1 MKVVLLKD
9 VKKLGKAG
17 AIVEVND
24 GYARNMLIKQG
35 IALEAT
41 ATNLNDLKLKIKN
54 EEKKEENLKNIA
66 NENKKLLE
74 SKTLNLYIKAGANGK
89 TFGSITSK
97 EISDGIKK
105 LCNIDVDKK
114 QIELD
119 GSIKL
124 VGNYEISIKLHKDII
139 ATLKVVVGEE

>member
-9 VKKLGKAG
+9 VKKLGKSG
-17 AIVEVND
+17 EIVEVND

-41 ATNLNDLKLKIKN
+41 AANLNDLKLKIKN

-66 NENKKLLE
+66 SANKQLIE

-97 EISDGIKK
+97 EISEGIKK
-105 LCNIDVDKK
+105 LCDIDIDKK
-114 QIELD
+114 QVELD

-124 VGNYEISIKLHKDII
+124 VGNYDVPIKLHKDII
-139 ATLKVVVGEE
+139 AMLKLVVGEE

>member
-9 VKKLGKAG
+9 VKKLGKSG
-17 AIVEVND
+17 EIVEVND

-35 IALEAT
+35 TALEAT
-41 ATNLNDLKLKIKN
+41 ASNLNDLKLRIKN
-54 EEKKEENLKNIA
+54 EEKKEENLRSIA
-66 NENKKLLE
+66 NENKKLIE

-105 LCNIDVDKK
+105 LCNIDIDKK
-114 QIELD
+114 QVELD

-124 VGNYEISIKLHKDII
+124 VGNYDVPIKLHKDII
-139 ATLKVVVGEE
+139 ATLKLVVTEE

>member
-9 VKKLGKAG
+9 VKKLGKSG
-17 AIVEVND
+17 EIVEVND

-35 IALEAT
+35 TALEAT
-41 ATNLNDLKLKIKN
+41 ASNLNDLKLRIKN
-54 EEKKEENLKNIA
+54 EEKKEENLRSIA
-66 NENKKLLE
+66 NENKKLIE

-114 QIELD
+114 QVELD

-124 VGNYEISIKLHKDII
+124 VGNYDVPIKLHKDII
-139 ATLKVVVGEE
+139 ATLKLVVTEE

>member
-9 VKKLGKAG
+9 VKKLGKSG
-17 AIVEVND
+17 EIVEVND

-66 NENKKLLE
+66 SANKQLIE

-97 EISDGIKK
+97 EISEGIKK
-105 LCNIDVDKK
+105 LCDIDIDKK
-114 QIELD
+114 QVELD

-124 VGNYEISIKLHKDII
+124 VGNYDVPIKLHKDII
-139 ATLKVVVGEE
+139 ATLKLVVGEE

>member
-9 VKKLGKAG
+9 VKKLGKSG
-17 AIVEVND
+17 EIVEVND

-66 NENKKLLE
+66 SANKQLIE

-97 EISDGIKK
+97 EISEGIKK
-105 LCNIDVDKK
+105 LCDIDIDKK
-114 QIELD
+114 QVELD

-124 VGNYEISIKLHKDII
+124 VGNYDVPIKLHKDII
-139 ATLKVVVGEE
+139 AMLKLVVGEE

>member
-9 VKKLGKAG
+9 VKKLGKSG
-17 AIVEVND
+17 EIVEVND

-66 NENKKLLE
+66 SANKQLIE

-97 EISDGIKK
+97 EISEGIKK
-105 LCNIDVDKK
+105 MCDIDIDKK
-114 QIELD
+114 QVELD

-124 VGNYEISIKLHKDII
+124 VGNYDVPIKLHKDII
-139 ATLKVVVGEE
+139 ATLKLVVGEE

>member
-9 VKKLGKAG
+9 VKKMGKAG
-17 AIVEVND
+17 EIVEVND

-35 IALEAT
+35 TALEAT
-41 ATNLNDLKLKIKN
+41 AANLNDLKLKIKN

-66 NENKKLLE
+66 SANKQLIE

-97 EISDGIKK
+97 EITEGIKK
-105 LCNIDVDKK
+105 LCDIDIDKK
-114 QIELD
+114 QIDLD

-124 VGNYEISIKLHKDII
+124 VGNYDVPIKLHKDII
-139 ATLKVVVGEE
+139 AILKLVVGEE

>member
-9 VKKLGKAG
+9 VKKLGKSG
-17 AIVEVND
+17 EIVEVND

-41 ATNLNDLKLKIKN
+41 AANLNDLKLKIKN

-66 NENKKLLE
+66 SANKQLIE

-97 EISDGIKK
+97 EISEGIKK
-105 LCNIDVDKK
+105 LCDIDIDKK
-114 QIELD
+114 QVELD

-124 VGNYEISIKLHKDII
+124 VGTYDVPIKLHKDII
-139 ATLKVVVGEE
+139 ATLKLVVGEE

>member
-17 AIVEVND
+17 EIVEVND

-41 ATNLNDLKLKIKN
+41 AANLNDLKLKIKN

-66 NENKKLLE
+66 SANKQLIE

-97 EISDGIKK
+97 EISEGIKK
-105 LCNIDVDKK
+105 LCDIDVDKK
-114 QIELD
+114 QVDLD

-124 VGNYEISIKLHKDII
+124 VGNYDVPIKLHKDII
-139 ATLKVVVGEE
+139 AILKLVVGEE

>member
-9 VKKLGKAG
+9 IKKLGKAG
-17 AIVEVND
+17 EIVEVND

-35 IALEAT
+35 TALEAT
-41 ATNLNDLKLKIKN
+41 AANLNDLKLKIKN

-66 NENKKLLE
+66 SANKQLIE

-97 EISDGIKK
+97 EITEGIKK
-105 LCNIDVDKK
+105 LCDIDIDKK
-114 QIELD
+114 QIDLE

-124 VGNYEISIKLHKDII
+124 VGNYDVPIKLHKDII
-139 ATLKVVVGEE
+139 AILKLVVGEE